1 VTPNNPINYFIIHF
15 SKALKNSIISVRT
28 RATKNIL
35 NKEMRSV
42 EKINTGVSRIS
53 GIERN
58 RATLRK

>member
-1 VTPNNPINYFIIHF
+1 MALKNPINYFIIHF